1 MSFQEQTTQ
10 QQGGGEIDP
19 KLATHDAATT
29 MELHPECREFLELVR
44 ASGEEAILRGPGYI
58 TVLVPTN
65 EAMAE
70 VPHPGHPR
78 DVVLR
83 HIFHGAKTE
92 ADIGLLHDMQPIGGG
107 KIPVSKQGGNVMV
120 GDAVII
126 HRDVACT
133 NGFIHIIDMPLAL
146 WL

>member
-19 KLATHDAATT
+19 KLATHDAAIT
-29 MELHPECREFLELVR
+29 MELNPDCREFLELVR
-44 ASGEEAILRGPGYI
+44 TSGEEPILRGPGYI

-70 VPHPGHPR
+70 VRNTRYPR

-83 HIFHGAKTE
+83 HIFTGAKTE
-92 ADIGLLHDMQPIGGG
+92 ADIGILHDIQPLGGG
-107 KIPVSKQGGNVMV
+107 KLPVSKQGGTVMI

-133 NGFIHIIDMPLAL
+133 NGFIHIIDMPLGT